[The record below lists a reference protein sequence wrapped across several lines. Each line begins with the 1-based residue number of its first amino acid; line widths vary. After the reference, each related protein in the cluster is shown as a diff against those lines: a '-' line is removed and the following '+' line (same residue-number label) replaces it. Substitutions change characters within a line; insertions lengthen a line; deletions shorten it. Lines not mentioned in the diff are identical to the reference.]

1 MPLSRREVFAALAV
15 GMSSGKLQ
23 IQFERA
29 LDDVR
34 LDSDLLKHFE
44 VSFNGFREAARMLA
58 PQRKLMDGLLGNVAM
73 LDGLRR
79 RAAKGDTQRYC
90 GLQARYAE
98 SLSWLSEE
106 ACDLPGAMYWIDRRN
121 GRKLRTGRQ

>member
-1 MPLSRREVFAALAV
+1 MPLSRREACAALGV
-15 GMSSGKLQ
+15 GISSGTLQ

-29 LDDVR
+29 LDDAR
-34 LDSDLLKHFE
+34 LDSDLLKNFE
-44 VSFNGFREAARMLA
+44 DSFNGFREAARMLA
-58 PQRKLMDGLLGNVAM
+58 PQRKLMDGLLGNVAI

-79 RAAKGDTQRYC
+79 RAANCDTQRYC

-106 ACDLPGAMYWIDRRN
+106 AGDLPGAMY
-121 GRKLRTGRQ
+121 